1 MSDIAGPYSSLK
13 ILHHPERIA
22 QLRRGE
28 QIVPTQLQ
36 IILSDLCNHSC
47 SFCSYRWDGYSSSE
61 LFTLDAPLAKF
72 GHNNP
77 VRMMPTDKA
86 KEIVDDC
93 VEMGVEAVQFSVHGE
108 ERIPV
113 LTSDGKLATVRI
125 GDFVDGLLG
134 GALDDKYHEKDVSD
148 CGFKT
153 FAIDDDGTLILDD
166 LVAIYRHPAIE
177 PLYEVVLHDG
187 RTACVTASHSI
198 NVVENGAI
206 QRKPVKDIVPGDLVA
221 CATWSSGL
229 TGIPA
234 TNRSFAAMP
243 SRQEWSAK
251 QIVDEVRE
259 SPELYRL
266 LGYYTAE
273 GSVTSRSLIWVFGNG
288 PRENFYRDDVRGC
301 IRAVFGVEGVS
312 HKNGEAVALHCVKAQ
327 TLFLETFQAGGIQK
341 NRQIP
346 WIVWQATRDN
356 QLEYLR
362 GLFSGDGNFRSTK
375 DSRGYNRNSLHL
387 KTCNSS
393 LAQEVASLLRML
405 GARCTIVS
413 GVSKQRVIEGRTL
426 LESDYYSV
434 NIYDAASLYV
444 LRPVLEGLMASPQY
458 ADSVYSLPGKPHSK
472 YHAFGVDSVLIPV
485 KTVRRRDD
493 LGLPMV
499 YDVTVRKTHRFLLS
513 NGIGC
518 ANTGGGEITVHPDH
532 VQIMKYSLDKGLD
545 CALVSN
551 GELFREGHIENLLRF
566 KWVRFSLDAGTQET
580 YGSIR
585 GIPASRMN
593 RVLDNIAA
601 LVAARHKQIESGDE
615 CDLIIG
621 IGFVVTKENYKEV
634 VQCAELAKTLGVDN
648 MRISAVFQPDDDEYF
663 SEIHEEAFRLCRQAE
678 SLSDSKFV
686 VFNNYSE
693 RVQDLADKHP
703 DYSFCGYQQLVS
715 YVGADLN
722 VYRCCVTSYSK
733 KGAIGSLKNQRF
745 RDLWES
751 DAKKR
756 DFESFDARG
765 CPRCMFNR
773 KNKTILYALD
783 TKPRHA
789 NFV

>member
-1 MSDIAGPYSSLK
+1 MYSVSDIAGPYSSLK

-61 LFTLDAPLAKF
+61 LFTLDVPLAKF

-77 VRMMPTDKA
+77 IRMMSTEKA
-86 KEIVDDC
+86 MEIIDDC
-93 VEMGVEAVQFSVHGE
+93 VAMGVEAVQ
-108 ERIPV
+108 
-113 LTSDGKLATVRI
+113 
-125 GDFVDGLLG
+125 
-134 GALDDKYHEKDVSD
+134 Y
-148 CGFKT
+148 
-153 FAIDDDGTLILDD
+153 
-166 LVAIYRHPAIE
+166 
-177 PLYEVVLHDG
+177 
-187 RTACVTASHSI
+187 
-198 NVVENGAI
+198 
-206 QRKPVKDIVPGDLVA
+206 
-221 CATWSSGL
+221 
-229 TGIPA
+229 
-234 TNRSFAAMP
+234 
-243 SRQEWSAK
+243 
-251 QIVDEVRE
+251 
-259 SPELYRL
+259 
-266 LGYYTAE
+266 
-273 GSVTSRSLIWVFGNG
+273 
-288 PRENFYRDDVRGC
+288 
-301 IRAVFGVEGVS
+301 
-312 HKNGEAVALHCVKAQ
+312 
-327 TLFLETFQAGGIQK
+327 
-341 NRQIP
+341 
-346 WIVWQATRDN
+346 
-356 QLEYLR
+356 
-362 GLFSGDGNFRSTK
+362 
-375 DSRGYNRNSLHL
+375 
-387 KTCNSS
+387 
-393 LAQEVASLLRML
+393 
-405 GARCTIVS
+405 
-413 GVSKQRVIEGRTL
+413 
-426 LESDYYSV
+426 
-434 NIYDAASLYV
+434 
-444 LRPVLEGLMASPQY
+444 
-458 ADSVYSLPGKPHSK
+458 
-472 YHAFGVDSVLIPV
+472 
-485 KTVRRRDD
+485 
-493 LGLPMV
+493 
-499 YDVTVRKTHRFLLS
+499 
-513 NGIGC
+513 
-518 ANTGGGEITVHPDH
+518 TGGGEITVHPDH

-621 IGFVVTKENYKEV
+621 IGFVVTKENHKEV